1 MLPPS
6 ALLHPHDTTRIWLCR
21 LQFVSKEMSNLLQV
35 TDITYTTWI
44 QTWVLL
50 TLPNSIK
57 ARKESNKVGRLKLR
71 VWKVYMLIQAFP
83 WHCPLRK
90 FYDMGKNG
98 PCPQEASSTEASEKH
113 QASGSLLPQSKL
125 PRSSLPTYTMK
136 AENYYV
142 WYGQCSYS
150 TEVRKFSGI
159 VTRTCYTFSINST
172 NLQPCNTSQ
181 KESTQAENLSYKLS
195 DCF

>member
-1 MLPPS
+1 
-6 ALLHPHDTTRIWLCR
+6 
-21 LQFVSKEMSNLLQV
+21 
-35 TDITYTTWI
+35 
-44 QTWVLL
+44 
-50 TLPNSIK
+50 
-57 ARKESNKVGRLKLR
+57 
-71 VWKVYMLIQAFP
+71 
-83 WHCPLRK
+83 
-90 FYDMGKNG
+90 MGKNG